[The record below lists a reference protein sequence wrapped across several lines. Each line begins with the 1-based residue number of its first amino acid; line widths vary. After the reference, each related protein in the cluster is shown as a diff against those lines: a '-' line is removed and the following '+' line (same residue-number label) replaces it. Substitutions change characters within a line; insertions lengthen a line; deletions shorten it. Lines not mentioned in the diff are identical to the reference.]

1 MEAKSM
7 FDNRNSRVTMKEA
20 TGNSVRRHQEEGER
34 RRLEEERRR
43 PKEECRRI
51 EDERRIQREERRAE
65 AEAAR
70 FHTLIIQLGFPRP
83 PAIEH
88 SAQSYHSIPHLPT
101 FLPLPI
107 TAIVDPPPHR
117 PSFRMHSFRLSR
129 NGRIILQWLTSPAC
143 HSAYNL
149 SSYICLSPLRHN
161 T

>member
-7 FDNRNSRVTMKEA
+7 FDNRNSRVAMKEA

-88 SAQSYHSIPHLPT
+88 HAQSYHSIPHLPT

-107 TAIVDPPPHR
+107 TAIVDPPPTNP
-117 PSFRMHSFRLSR
+117 PSGCILSGFQGMEGLFC
-129 NGRIILQWLTSPAC
+129 NG
-143 HSAYNL
+143 
-149 SSYICLSPLRHN
+149 
-161 T
+161 